1 MGSVR
6 KALGPRL
13 VRSALPRPAF
23 GGPAAAQSSVHPGS
37 RNEPA
42 LVTALCP
49 APLTGPGTSNEFVV
63 LCQISRTF
71 SCRYPKLAPSLAVGL
86 PLLLLPALLSPS
98 WHFFPSPSCPWTHGR
113 PSSLALWPRLSQ
125 GSRGSWGWVGMP
137 KLISSSQTIILW
149 TPSAPYVKRI
159 YLFLQQ
165 TLPRTSYVPGT
176 AGGTEG
182 VAMDMAALG
191 SWGRCSAGETD
202 KQQVT
207 PVISDVGRAM
217 KNPHSPG
224 RWSRAGGRV
233 TFNEVAWERI
243 SEKVTF
249 VSRPESQKGADGR
262 SSGGS

>member
-1 MGSVR
+1 MSLLWSLRSAQRPSRVLVLLMNLLYCVR
-6 KALGPRL
+6 FLEHSPADTPSWLPPLPWASLCSFSLPSCLQAGISSPLPPALGPM
-13 VRSALPRPAF
+13 VA
-23 GGPAAAQSSVHPGS
+23 
-37 RNEPA
+37 PA
-42 LVTALCP
+42 LWSSGLASHR
-49 APLTGPGTSNEFVV
+49 APRAAG
-63 LCQISRTF
+63 
-71 SCRYPKLAPSLAVGL
+71 A
-86 PLLLLPALLSPS
+86 
-98 WHFFPSPSCPWTHGR
+98 
-113 PSSLALWPRLSQ
+113 
-125 GSRGSWGWVGMP
+125 GSGCP